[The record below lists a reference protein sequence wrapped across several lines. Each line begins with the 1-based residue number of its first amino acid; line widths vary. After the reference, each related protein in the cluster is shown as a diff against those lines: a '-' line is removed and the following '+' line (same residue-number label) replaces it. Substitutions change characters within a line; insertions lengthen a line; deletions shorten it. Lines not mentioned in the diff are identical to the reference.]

1 MVYQK
6 ENDRAIINTGT
17 ITYIFKFDRKKSY
30 YIFKSKKEF
39 GWLLTS
45 YEIYIHYG
53 LEPLSM
59 LKLLGNLSKIKISVI
74 KDKQWKKL

>member
-39 GWLLTS
+39 G
-45 YEIYIHYG
+45 
-53 LEPLSM
+53 
-59 LKLLGNLSKIKISVI
+59 
-74 KDKQWKKL
+74 